1 MYLEVS
7 IMSIKSVKA
16 VIESAREKII
26 KANKS
31 RRWTEQRTRRE
42 IIAPIIEELGWHIAK
57 GYHARRKYYC
67 LQEYRRG
74 AGVGT
79 GVVDYAFF
87 NQRTTDNPVIIME
100 AKKLHGNLKIREYPS
115 NVRTFPSDLNPVK
128 QLECYVNAKP
138 SMKEGVAVLTNGNEW
153 RIYDL
158 RRPGGRFCRKRVS
171 TLIITEHDSSWVAQ
185 QLHKWL
191 AKENWRPGNAR

>member
-1 MYLEVS
+1 
-7 IMSIKSVKA
+7 MSIKSVKA

-26 KANKS
+26 KANES

-42 IIAPIIEELGWHIAK
+42 IITPIIEELGWHVAK

-67 LQEYRRG
+67 LIEYVRG
-74 AGVGT
+74 E

-100 AKKLHGNLKIREYPS
+100 AKKLHSTLNIREYQS
-115 NVRTFPSDLNPVK
+115 NVRISPSDLNPAE
-128 QLECYVNAKP
+128 QLEYYVNAKP
-138 SMKEGVAVLTNGNEW
+138 SMKEGIAVLTNGNEW

-158 RRPGGRFCRKRVS
+158 RRPRRWFRQKHVS
-171 TLIITEHDSSWVAQ
+171 TLIIAKHDSSWVAQ

-191 AKENWRPGNAR
+191 AKENWRSGNAR